1 MISKTKDFRSLRN
14 FGSLFFGGAWYNS
27 QCHPLREHLLVC
39 AALDLLGNAW
49 YNTASSNPGSGGGNV
64 AVQFRRDLVSSAD
77 SMVKPMPRQ
86 KKSPSPLINLSEK
99 EIEQLREIDER
110 LHRVAQERRASM
122 PRPAVHAEQ
131 SFGSITFRYE
141 TVRCGKAN
149 CTRCPHGPYW
159 YAYWKENGR
168 TRSRYV
174 GRVLP
179 EKARQV
185 HEEKQRAKLEKHTKP
200 ES

>member
-1 MISKTKDFRSLRN
+1 
-14 FGSLFFGGAWYNS
+14 
-27 QCHPLREHLLVC
+27 
-39 AALDLLGNAW
+39 
-49 YNTASSNPGSGGGNV
+49 
-64 AVQFRRDLVSSAD
+64 
-77 SMVKPMPRQ
+77 MPRK
-86 KKSPSPLINLSEK
+86 KKSPSPLTQLNEK
-99 EIEQLREIDER
+99 QIEQLRQIDER
-110 LHRVAQERRASM
+110 LHRVVQERRASLSK
-122 PRPAVHAEQ
+122 PAVHAEQ

-179 EKARQV
+179 DKAREV
-185 HEEKQRAKLEKHTKP
+185 YEAKQRAKIERKRN
-200 ES
+200 E